1 MRKSCSLVLLLMI
14 AFLLLTS
21 RGCWYAVSLV
31 DWSFIVPLD
40 NNDDWQPPD
49 HWDIVR
55 GDNPNDV
62 PYQGEA
68 DGVAGLSLSIGDD
81 GPDGGDDSDDELK
94 PGDRCPDCNDP
105 DDPSACGVGKVGDG
119 RICRDCPNCVDGII
133 QPPGVVTDEGDL
145 EGPDNPPVAP
155 PEPEA
160 PKEDPLDKVLEKL
173 DGIDGRLTQL
183 ENNQL
188 TRDDVEEIV
197 KKFQM
202 EVQQKVEDDEEVPPP
217 TVIDAEPPA
226 EREVRIPGY
235 EGTFT
240 IPAGSKVISITTPDG
255 RVHRIAPPSTKETIN
270 GQTYYRQ
277 QVGNYGMYRQPS
289 NPRRVQIYRG
299 NCSPGGG

>member
-1 MRKSCSLVLLLMI
+1 MRSCSFVLLLLV

-31 DWSFIVPLD
+31 DWNFIVPLD

-68 DGVAGLSLSIGDD
+68 DGVAGLSLSIGDAGLD
-81 GPDGGDDSDDELK
+81 SDTDDDDELK

-105 DDPSACGVGKVGDG
+105 DDPSACGVGKIGDG
-119 RICRDCPNCVDGII
+119 RICKDCPNCVDGII

-155 PEPEA
+155 PEDDA
-160 PKEDPLDKVLEKL
+160 LNQVLDKLE
-173 DGIDGRLTQL
+173 GIDGRLTEL
-183 ENNQL
+183 ERNQL
-188 TRDDVEEIV
+188 SRDDVEEIV
-197 KKFQM
+197 KNFQI
-202 EVQQKVEDDEEVPPP
+202 EVQQKADDDDVEAVPPP
-217 TVIDAEPPA
+217 TIINETPPQA
-226 EREVRIPGY
+226 GERQVKIPGY

-240 IPAGSKVISITTPDG
+240 VPEGSQIISITTPDG
-255 RVHRIAPPSTKETIN
+255 RVHRVAPPSTVESIN

-289 NPRRVQIYRG
+289 SPRRIQIYRQ
-299 NCSPGGG
+299 NCGPAG